1 MAEGKDQTLSDNL
14 ATPSPAQGSE
24 GLAPTEGTTAFA
36 APEGD
41 KFAGK
46 SREEVLDMYK
56 GLEGKYA
63 EQGNELGQI
72 RSGFSRV
79 MPYFKLDR
87 DPQTG
92 EDSLVLNEE
101 VIKAL
106 GQSYGW
112 FEPQQT
118 DNRQEQQMAIQ
129 NGNTPDMPYDKE
141 ELSALEAL
149 IDKKFKQFE
158 ERAVNP
164 IQQQFVA
171 AQQAQWVD
179 QVAKKHPDFN
189 AYRQKVGEFLNKT
202 GMNVGSSEDLERA
215 FIATKAVT
223 GGMVDKRETEAYI
236 SELQKTLQTIQPG
249 AGQPRTPVT
258 EMTNEELF
266 GLKPVDTPQARAF
279 EELTG
284 VRRYKE

>member
-1 MAEGKDQTLSDNL
+1 MAEAKDQSLSDNL
-14 ATPSPAQGSE
+14 AAPSPPQGSE
-24 GLAPTEGTTAFA
+24 GLTPTEGTTAPA

-46 SREEVLDMYK
+46 SREEILDMYK

-63 EQGNELGQI
+63 EQGNELGDM
-72 RSGFSRV
+72 RTGFSRV
-79 MPYFKLDR
+79 MPYFKYDR

-92 EDSLVLNEE
+92 QDSLVLNEE

-118 DNRQEQQMAIQ
+118 DNKTEVPMA
-129 NGNTPDMPYDKE
+129 TPDGNGQDLPLDKE
-141 ELSALEAL
+141 ELSALESL
-149 IDKKFKQFE
+149 IDRKFKQFE
-158 ERAVNP
+158 ERAVSP

-202 GMNVGSSEDLERA
+202 GMQVGSMEDLERA

-223 GGMVDKRETEAYI
+223 GGMVDKRETEAHI
-236 SELQKTLQTIQPG
+236 GELQKTLQTIQPG

-266 GLKPVDTPQARAF
+266 GLKTPDTPQARAF

-284 VRRYKE
+284 VKRYKE